1 MSKVWRQAGYLA
13 VAAAFAAGCSAAPTE
28 RTSTM
33 TGRIHDIHISDRI
46 NPEEIQVHIGDE
58 VRWVNARSAPI
69 KVVFIDPL
77 KEYVSCQNGFV
88 TGRFS
93 QDARAT
99 NITTIDANEFASLC
113 FSAPGLYRYTA
124 RMESPLPG
132 GEKNE
137 SGTVRVI
144 Q

>member
-1 MSKVWRQAGYLA
+1 
-13 VAAAFAAGCSAAPTE
+13 
-28 RTSTM
+28 M
-33 TGRIHDIHISDRI
+33 TGRIHDIQISDRI

-58 VRWVNARSAPI
+58 VRWVNARSAPVKI
-69 KVVFIDPL
+69 VFIDPL
-77 KEYVSCQNGFV
+77 KENVSCQNGFV

-93 QDARAT
+93 REARAT
-99 NITTIDANEFASLC
+99 SITTIDANQFASLC

-137 SGTVRVI
+137 PGTVRVT